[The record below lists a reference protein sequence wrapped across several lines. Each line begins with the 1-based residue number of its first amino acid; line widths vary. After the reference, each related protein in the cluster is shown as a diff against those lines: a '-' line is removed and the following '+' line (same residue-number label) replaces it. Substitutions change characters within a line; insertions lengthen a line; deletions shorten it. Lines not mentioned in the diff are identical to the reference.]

1 MSKIVKQDTNG
12 VKPLLAVGEL
22 GYDNYP
28 SGGDIGRVY
37 VGTGSSNIAQ
47 AKKSEVVTVDG
58 KVDAHVARIDN
69 PHGVTKAQV
78 GLNNVDNTAD
88 SAKVVDSAGKWTTSR
103 LINGTAVNGTIDI
116 TTSQWGTSRNITIG
130 NTTKSVNGS
139 ADTSWSLAEI
149 GAIGTDSPAFTGVPT
164 APTATV
170 NTNTTQLATTAFVN
184 AEIANDAIPRVTSI
198 NTAIPKFD
206 GVSGAIQSSNILI
219 NSSDNVI
226 LPKASGGSLT
236 ISLVDGVTN
245 TEVIVPESGI
255 LTSVD
260 GSVTNN
266 AIARYDSTTGKL
278 QNSGVTIDDSNNITT
293 AGSVNGASAAFTT
306 VTGSLTGNAST
317 ATNLQTARTIN
328 GVSFDGSANISV
340 GLDRQSGVFST
351 PFTLNTAHKNKL
363 LVCEN
368 GITITLPTINTMKS
382 GDLFYITNGGLDPL
396 TLALNGN
403 STNLNTLKVTKG
415 ETLVIQSDG
424 GVFYRSISRN
434 SIPIYDFDTNLNVV
448 LGYNT
453 VYQADVDLT
462 LIVLCYGNYMN
473 GIEIVIGTTTSPT
486 RIVSRI
492 GDDIN
497 SNTKYATLTA
507 VITAG
512 LYFKV
517 QGFGGHAFEAI
528 EITAYKHK

>member
-1 MSKIVKQDTNG
+1 MRINRQDTNG
-12 VKPLLAVGEL
+12 VKPLLQTGEL
-22 GYDNYP
+22 GFDNFA

-58 KVDAHVARIDN
+58 KVDTHVARIDN
-69 PHGVTKAQV
+69 PHGVTKTQV
-78 GLNNVDNTAD
+78 GLGNVDNTAD
-88 SAKVVDSAGKWTTSR
+88 SLKVVASAGKWTAGR
-103 LINGTAVNGTIDI
+103 LINGTAVDGTIDI

-149 GAIGTDSPAFTGVPT
+149 GAVGTASPAFTGVPT
-164 APTATV
+164 APTATI

-340 GLDRQSGVFST
+340 GLDGQSEVFST

-363 LVCEN
+363 LVCVN

-382 GDLFYITNGGLDPL
+382 GDLFYITNSGLEPL
-396 TLALNGN
+396 TLTLNGN
-403 STNLNTLKVTKG
+403 STSLNTLKVTHG

-424 GVFYRSISRN
+424 GSFYRCVSRS
-434 SIPIYDFDTNLNVV
+434 SIPIYDFDTNLITP
-448 LGYNT
+448 LSYNA
-453 VYQADVDLT
+453 VFRADADLT
-462 LIVLCYGNYMN
+462 LVVICTGSFMN
-473 GIEIVIGTTTSPT
+473 GAEIVIGTTTSPT
-486 RIVSRI
+486 RVVART

-497 SNTKYATLTA
+497 NNTKWSTLTA
-507 VITAG
+507 VIPAG

-517 QGFGGHAFEAI
+517 QNYGGHAFESI
-528 EITAYKHK
+528 EIIAYKHK